1 MVARQESQDEDEAG
15 AQQLGLVRLD
25 HEPEDPESYSRIP
38 YILKILNFKT
48 SENILDFLLTCHLE
62 TSGIIFNPGGS
73 AESDHSLR
81 ILPIEN

>member
-1 MVARQESQDEDEAG
+1 MR
-15 AQQLGLVRLD
+15 VRKAKKRTKLELNNLAWPD
-25 HEPEDPESYSRIP
+25 STMNPKILKLFNDSKDPED
-38 YILKILNFKT
+38 ILNFKT
-48 SENILDFLLTCHLE
+48 FENILDFFLTCHLE

>member
-15 AQQLGLVRLD
+15 AQQLGLVRLN
-25 HEPEDPESYSRIP
+25 HEPEDPEAMQDP
-38 YILKILNFKT
+38 ELILNFKT
-48 SENILDFLLTCHLE
+48 FENILDFFLTCHLE

>member
-15 AQQLGLVRLD
+15 AQQLGLVRLN
-25 HEPEDPESYSRIP
+25 HEPEDPED
-38 YILKILNFKT
+38 ILNFKT
-48 SENILDFLLTCHLE
+48 FENILDFFLTCHLE

>member
-1 MVARQESQDEDEAG
+1 MR
-15 AQQLGLVRLD
+15 VRKAKKRTKLELNNLAWPD
-25 HEPEDPESYSRIP
+25 STMNPKILKLFNNSKDPED
-38 YILKILNFKT
+38 ILNFKT
-48 SENILDFLLTCHLE
+48 FEMILDFFLTCYLE